1 MSRNGGHVNPPLYH
15 DYKELKDEF
24 GADVAKKNIH
34 FRLAHLQEFL
44 AIAEAEGIEKQS
56 QCRRSEHF
64 DVYFDKEEYE
74 EVKAS
79 LHVWKAEMPEESC
92 SWVSVDSPEAAS
104 KVYKSS
110 ALSRRVRL
118 LTFCIFDQFG
128 FAETVVGC
136 ILGSGGAMHPYRFVT
151 AILRKLL
158 DRHDKSVL
166 LTLSNSSCIHV

>member
-1 MSRNGGHVNPPLYH
+1 MRRRPEFHILCT
-15 DYKELKDEF
+15 ELGPYSGYSDFDSEEIGWGLHQEVRVWPQGKILEVTFSKDEK
-24 GADVAKKNIH
+24 G
-34 FRLAHLQEFL
+34 LPQ
-44 AIAEAEGIEKQS
+44 
-56 QCRRSEHF
+56 
-64 DVYFDKEEYE
+64 EEYE

-79 LHVWKAEMPEESC
+79 LQVWKTEMPEESC
-92 SWVSVDSPEAAS
+92 SWVFVDGPEAAS

-158 DRHDKSVL
+158 DRHAKSVL